1 MKSEFALAFKQVLNE
16 KNLPEE
22 IIVQA
27 LNDAMVSAYRRAV
40 NASSAQK
47 VEAEVDMESG
57 AVTIFAEKEVVD
69 DVQDERTEVL
79 LEEAREYNEEVELGD
94 LQMVESTPDDFG
106 RVAAQTARQVIQ
118 QRIRQAERQAQFEYY
133 SERVGE
139 IVTGVVQAIH
149 RNELTIG
156 LNINAEGKMPRSQQI
171 SKEYYRVHDRI
182 RALLLDVEETTREP
196 KIILSRAHR
205 DFLRRLLEN
214 EVPEIYQGLVEIRS
228 IAREAGHRSKVAVA
242 ALKPGVDPVGACVG
256 VRGVRIQAI
265 VRELSDEKIDV
276 IEWNPNTQEYIAK
289 ALSPARVL
297 NVFLNRETEGMPTA
311 TVVVPEDQLSLAIGR
326 NGQNARLAAKL
337 TGWRIDIKGLFEAT
351 SDTLFRLHND
361 PLYAQ
366 YAEQEA
372 DNLPRI
378 EAIMEKKA
386 EGRPIQPEEYRELH
400 HFTDRVESNVLEE
413 YKKLEEKRD
422 ARIEAAREAVPE
434 DAFDL
439 PLMTLGLP
447 TRVENLLLEAG
458 FEDVGS
464 LTFKLLLNPGMLG
477 EIDGIGPTYRDE
489 IIQALD
495 VMVGYEP
502 LPKEF
507 DLPEEMVLKDVAP
520 PSPEKAK
527 EEEPEV
533 EEAAAEEEAVEEAA
547 QVAAAEEAATE
558 KAAAEEAVGAE
569 EPAETE
575 EAAEEVIPE
584 APVEEEPAAQADL
597 VPEDAYDLP
606 VMTLGLEE
614 KTERALAESGFT
626 NVGEMASG
634 LLSNPDLFRMMEGID
649 PEANQAIIEAL
660 EAMTGIEFSGSPSVQ
675 E

>member
-1 MKSEFALAFKQVLNE
+1 MKTEFALAFKQVLNE

-22 IIVQA
+22 IIIEA
-27 LNDAMVSAYRRAV
+27 LNDAMVSAYRRSV

-47 VEAEVDMESG
+47 VEAEVDLETG
-57 AVTIFAEKEVVD
+57 GVTIYAEKEVVD

-79 LEEAREYNEEVELGD
+79 LSEAREYNDEVELGD
-94 LQMVESTPDDFG
+94 LQMVESTPEDFG

-118 QRIRQAERQAQFEYY
+118 QRIRQAERQAQYEFY
-133 SERVGE
+133 SEKVGE

-214 EVPEIYQGLVEIRS
+214 EVPEIYQGLVEVRS
-228 IAREAGHRSKVAVA
+228 IAREAGYRSKVAVA

-361 PLYAQ
+361 PLYAR
-366 YAEQEA
+366 YAEEEA
-372 DNLPRI
+372 ETIPRI

-400 HFTDRVESNVLEE
+400 HFTDRVEKNVVEE
-413 YKKLEEKRD
+413 IKKLDEKRQ
-422 ARIEAAREAVPE
+422 ARINAAREEIPA
-434 DAFDL
+434 DAYDL

-447 TRVENLLLEAG
+447 TRVENILLDAG
-458 FEDVGS
+458 YEDVGS
-464 LTFKLLLNPGMLG
+464 LTFKLLLNPDSLN
-477 EIDGIGPTYRDE
+477 EIDGIGPTYQEE
-489 IIQALD
+489 IVTSLQD
-495 VMVGYEP
+495 MVDYQP
-502 LPKEF
+502 LSEEY
-507 DLPEEMVLKDVAP
+507 DLPEDIAVGDVTP
-520 PSPEKAK
+520 LPVPEP
-527 EEEPEV
+527 EPEEPE
-533 EEAAAEEEAVEEAA
+533 AEEEE
-547 QVAAAEEAATE
+547 
-558 KAAAEEAVGAE
+558 E
-569 EPAETE
+569 EPAEKAEE
-575 EAAEEVIPE
+575 EAAEEVKEEGEEAAEAEELDQEPE
-584 APVEEEPAAQADL
+584 AEPEGPDPR
-597 VPEDAYDLP
+597 VPADAYDLP
-606 VMTLGLEE
+606 LLTLGLPPELE
-614 KTERALAESGFT
+614 SALGEANFH
-626 NVGEMASG
+626 NVGELTSAI
-634 LLSNPDLFRMMEGID
+634 LSNPDVLQMQEGIS
-649 PEANQAIIEAL
+649 PEDNQTIIGVVGE
-660 EAMTGIEFSGSPSVQ
+660 MTGLDLQGGEEDETGGD
-675 E
+675 